1 MEELGKFTMNEL
13 RKFLPKLLGTQG
25 RSLIGWLA
33 RRHILIRFDLNEDY
47 VVAASKVVNHL
58 LVNGD

>member
-1 MEELGKFTMNEL
+1 ERLEMHEL

-25 RSLIGWLA
+25 LSLIGWLA
-33 RRHILIRFDLNEDY
+33 RRHILIKFDLYEDY
-47 VVAASKVVNHL
+47 VVAASKAVNHL

>member
-1 MEELGKFTMNEL
+1 ERLQMNEL

-25 RSLIGWLA
+25 RSLIWWLA
-33 RRHILIRFDLNEDY
+33 RRHILIRFDLYEDY